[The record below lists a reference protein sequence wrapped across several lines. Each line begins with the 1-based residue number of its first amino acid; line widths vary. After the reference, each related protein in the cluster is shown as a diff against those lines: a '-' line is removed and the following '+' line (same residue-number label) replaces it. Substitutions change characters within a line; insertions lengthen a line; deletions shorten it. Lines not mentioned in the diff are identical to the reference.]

1 MASSLTKR
9 YGKAILDIAK
19 EKDNTKIWIDNF
31 SKSKEIIND
40 DDLYSFLSSPQV
52 PNSEKYKSIDTLF
65 KGYEKLFINF
75 LKLLINKG
83 HINYFERVMNEF
95 FDQNQISE
103 GKVSAIVTS
112 FVKLTVS
119 QKDEITKKICDV
131 FKVDDVEISEN
142 LDKSILGG
150 YIIKVGDTII
160 DCSTKNKLN
169 GLENHLLRSTTL

>member
-19 EKDNTKIWIDNF
+19 EKNNTNIWIDNF
-31 SKSKEIIND
+31 SNSKEIMND

-75 LKLLINKG
+75 LQLLINKG

-95 FDQNQISE
+95 FDQNQ
-103 GKVSAIVTS
+103 
-112 FVKLTVS
+112 
-119 QKDEITKKICDV
+119 ITKKICDV

>member
-19 EKDNTKIWIDNF
+19 EKNNTNIWIDNF
-31 SKSKEIIND
+31 SNSKEIMND

-112 FVKLTVS
+112 FVKLTVA

>member
-9 YGKAILDIAK
+9 YGKAILDIGK
-19 EKDNTKIWIDNF
+19 EKNNTNIWIDNF
-31 SKSKEIIND
+31 RKSKEIIEG

-65 KGYEKLFINF
+65 KGYEKLFVNF

-103 GKVSAIVTS
+103 GKVSATVTS
-112 FVKLTVS
+112 FVKLKVS
-119 QKDEITKKICDV
+119 QKNEITRKICEV

-169 GLENHLLRSTTL
+169 DLENHLLRSTTL

>member
-1 MASSLTKR
+1 
-9 YGKAILDIAK
+9 
-19 EKDNTKIWIDNF
+19 
-31 SKSKEIIND
+31 
-40 DDLYSFLSSPQV
+40 
-52 PNSEKYKSIDTLF
+52 
-65 KGYEKLFINF
+65 
-75 LKLLINKG
+75 
-83 HINYFERVMNEF
+83 MNEF

-103 GKVSAIVTS
+103 GKVSATVTS

>member
-83 HINYFERVMNEF
+83 HINYFEGVMNEF

-103 GKVSAIVTS
+103 GKVSATVTS

>member
-19 EKDNTKIWIDNF
+19 EKNNTNIWIDNF
-31 SKSKEIIND
+31 SNSKEIMND

-95 FDQNQISE
+95 FDQNQTSE

>member
-19 EKDNTKIWIDNF
+19 EKNNTNIWIDNF
-31 SKSKEIIND
+31 RKSKEIIEG

-65 KGYEKLFINF
+65 KGYEKLFVNF

-103 GKVSAIVTS
+103 GKVSATVTS
-112 FVKLTVS
+112 FVKLKVS
-119 QKDEITKKICDV
+119 QKNEITRKICEV

-169 GLENHLLRSTTL
+169 DLENHLLRSTTL

>member
-112 FVKLTVS
+112 FVKLTIS

>member
-1 MASSLTKR
+1 MSKIFSS
-9 YGKAILDIAK
+9 K
-19 EKDNTKIWIDNF
+19 EL
-31 SKSKEIIND
+31 SKEI
-40 DDLYSFLSSPQV
+40 
-52 PNSEKYKSIDTLF
+52 K
-65 KGYEKLFINF
+65 KLKKNG
-75 LKLLINKG
+75 KKTALLHGVFDILHVG

-103 GKVSAIVTS
+103 GKVSATVTS

-119 QKDEITKKICDV
+119 QKDEITKKICGV

>member
-19 EKDNTKIWIDNF
+19 EKNNTKIWIDNF
-31 SKSKEIIND
+31 SNSKEIMND

-103 GKVSAIVTS
+103 GKVSATVTS
-112 FVKLTVS
+112 FVKLTAS

-169 GLENHLLRSTTL
+169 DLENHLLRSTTL

>member
-83 HINYFERVMNEF
+83 CLLY
-95 FDQNQISE
+95 
-103 GKVSAIVTS
+103 TS
-112 FVKLTVS
+112 PS
-119 QKDEITKKICDV
+119 PRD
-131 FKVDDVEISEN
+131 
-142 LDKSILGG
+142 
-150 YIIKVGDTII
+150 
-160 DCSTKNKLN
+160 
-169 GLENHLLRSTTL
+169 

>member
-103 GKVSAIVTS
+103 GKVSATVTS
-112 FVKLTVS
+112 FVKLTAF

>member
-103 GKVSAIVTS
+103 GKVSATVTS